1 MKSVTVDVEAIR
13 TEVTDFLHAKDELK
27 LLHYLDASDFWTA
40 PASTIFHGNEEGGLC
55 QHSYHVGR
63 VLEHLARSFEIPSPL
78 GEYTAEEFGFMLGLV
93 HDLCKV
99 QFYESYL
106 KNVKGADGKWSSV
119 PAYKVRDDH
128 KSYGHGFTS
137 YFRAQKLIQ
146 NKDLLEALTYPVLY
160 HMGSYDVSES
170 ASKGYAK
177 AQADF
182 PWLTLLQSADSI
194 AAFVYGF

>member
-1 MKSVTVDVEAIR
+1 MKTITSDIETIR
-13 TEVTDFLHAKDELK
+13 TEVTAFLHAKDELK
-27 LLHYLDASDFWTA
+27 LLSYLDATDFWRA
-40 PASTIFHGNEEGGLC
+40 PASTMFHSNNECGLC
-55 QHSYHVGR
+55 LHSYHVGR
-63 VLEHLARSFEIPSPL
+63 VLEHLALSFEVPSPVE
-78 GEYTAEEFGFMLGLV
+78 GYTSEEFGFMLGLI

-99 QFYESYL
+99 QFYEAYL
-106 KNVKGADGKWSSV
+106 KNVKGEDGKWTSV
-119 PAYKVRDDH
+119 TAYKVRDDH

-137 YFRAQKLIQ
+137 YFRARKLIR
-146 NKDLLEALTYPVLY
+146 DPFLLDAITYPVLY

-170 ASKGYAK
+170 AFHGYSK